1 MPWSAKDT
9 KKHTHNKDV
18 DPAKWAA
25 ISNAILKR
33 DGDEGKAIRIANS
46 KAKKGKK

>member
-1 MPWSAKDT
+1 MPWSSSDAKRHT
-9 KKHTHNKDV
+9 KNKNV

-33 DGDEGKAIRIANS
+33 EGDEGKAIRIANS
-46 KAKKGKK
+46 KAKK

>member
-1 MPWSAKDT
+1 MPWKAKDAKRHT
-9 KKHTHNKDV
+9 KNPDV

-33 DGDEGKAIRIANS
+33 EGDEGKAIRIANS
-46 KAKKGKK
+46 RAKKT

>member
-1 MPWSAKDT
+1 VPWTKQDT
-9 KKHTHNKDV
+9 KRHTHNPDV

-33 DGDEGKAIRIANS
+33 TGDEGKAIRIANS
-46 KAKKGKK
+46 KAKKGK

>member
-1 MPWSAKDT
+1 MPWSKDDVKRHT
-9 KKHTHNKDV
+9 KNPDI

-33 DGDEGKAIRIANS
+33 TGDEGQAIHIANS
-46 KAKKGKK
+46 RAKK